1 MAMKAL
7 FGKKAAVGP
16 WRWPVMT
23 LGVFDGVHIG
33 HQKVLRE
40 TVTWAR
46 AQEGESVVVTF
57 DRHPKSVITH
67 KHPPMLTSLRHRLIL
82 LEKLG
87 VDVCV
92 VLKFDEATAAMPAE
106 DFVREIMHDWL
117 KVRGII
123 WGFDCRF
130 GRGARGDLRLLE
142 ALAPKYN
149 FQVCSVEPV
158 ALDGVIVKST
168 LIREAIMRGDL
179 HAAARMLG
187 RSFSLLGTV
196 VHGDHRGRRLGFPT
210 ANLDLHHE
218 VRPPQGVYSCR
229 VRFEKKLYRAL
240 ACIGLRPTFES
251 RVPREVVEVH
261 LLDFDAALYAKD
273 IEVFFVRWLREERKF
288 ASVEAL
294 IEQMNR
300 DKAQV
305 LAEPM
310 GDMV

>member
-1 MAMKAL
+1 MAMKTL
-7 FGKKAAVGP
+7 FGKKVVAGP

-33 HQKVLRE
+33 HQKILRE

-82 LEKLG
+82 LDGLG

-92 VLKFDEATAAMPAE
+92 VLKFDEAMAAMPAE

-117 KVRGII
+117 KVRGIV

-130 GRGARGDLRLLE
+130 GRGARGDLRLVE
-142 ALAPKYN
+142 ALAPAYN
-149 FQVCSVEPV
+149 FKVCSVEPV
-158 ALDGVIVKST
+158 ILDGVVVKST

-179 HAAARMLG
+179 GTAARMLG
-187 RSFSLLGTV
+187 RPFSLLGTV

-218 VRPPQGVYSCR
+218 VRPPQGIYSSR
-229 VRFEKKLYRAL
+229 VVLGGKLYKAL
-240 ACIGLRPTFES
+240 TCIGIRPTFETGAH
-251 RVPREVVEVH
+251 REVVETH
-261 LLDFDAALYAKD
+261 LLDFNADLYGKD
-273 IEVFFVRWLREERKF
+273 IEVRFCRWLREERKF
-288 ASVEAL
+288 PSVDAL

-310 GDMV
+310 